1 MEILLSHS
9 EVGKLFWAG
18 CITAGVSTLIVGLL
32 SYLLFP
38 TVSFF
43 HRIGSIVLLLGSTT
57 AIGFV
62 LRLEL
67 AWSKRYRLSGGIPL
81 YYVLMFLVWFFC
93 AFLFLMGAPGLASGI
108 VSQILVLPLVIVS
121 LGAMGY
127 GFLTKKL
134 FFHVLR
140 NLSQP
145 DYVSLHY
152 REQIWEHLKP
162 MWETVRRYKDP
173 CTLALIR
180 LGFPESPASIL
191 EILNYLE
198 SADRLVRN
206 QLRLTDRNGI
216 RSKDTLYVL
225 LPNTDLEV
233 SDIPLR
239 RIQQTLVNAGYTV
252 ERIVTTDLR
261 NADTSPT
268 EVLSA
273 LEGELASS
281 GGQG

>member
-1 MEILLSHS
+1 MYP
-9 EVGKLFWAG
+9 
-18 CITAGVSTLIVGLL
+18 
-32 SYLLFP
+32 SY
-38 TVSFF
+38 
-43 HRIGSIVLLLGSTT
+43 
-57 AIGFV
+57 
-62 LRLEL
+62 
-67 AWSKRYRLSGGIPL
+67 
-81 YYVLMFLVWFFC
+81 
-93 AFLFLMGAPGLASGI
+93 
-108 VSQILVLPLVIVS
+108 
-121 LGAMGY
+121 
-127 GFLTKKL
+127 
-134 FFHVLR
+134 
-140 NLSQP
+140 
-145 DYVSLHY
+145 Y
-152 REQIWEHLKP
+152 REQIWGTLETHI
-162 MWETVRRYKDP
+162 WETVRRYKDP
-173 CTLALIR
+173 CTLALIH

-216 RSKDTLYVL
+216 RSKDTLYIL

-239 RIQQTLVNAGYTV
+239 RIQQTLVSAGYTV

-281 GGQG
+281 GAQG